1 MLCSRMDSQVSF
13 TGLQQ
18 PPALYRN
25 EDKLLVPVIALFY
38 QVLLLPIY
46 YIYFQLATE
55 LYNR

>member
-1 MLCSRMDSQVSF
+1 MDSQVSF